1 VVLSLSSTWLI
12 VSMRWFALGAGSG
25 QTAGLMSPPRH
36 ASDDEMD
43 AATWCRHLVPDG
55 SVYAFLAA
63 HRQQLFP
70 PGLFADLVRQGG
82 GHPSVPAEVVAT
94 VMVLQALEG
103 LSDREAASALRRDIA
118 WKVACGLRLDD
129 EGFHPTV
136 LVYWRA
142 RLRASARPRRIF
154 EAVGEVVAA
163 TGVLKGRGR
172 RVLDSTI
179 LADAVATQDTV
190 TQLVAA
196 IRRVRRLVPGAR
208 GVELG
213 AHDYDRPGKPE
224 CAWDD
229 PQATQAL
236 VSGLVGDALAV
247 LATVADLELDDEQ
260 AEAVALLAL
269 VAGQDV
275 EPGTRPGSWRIA
287 RKVAPDR
294 VLSTVDPEARHTRKT
309 NADKRDGYKAHI
321 AAEPETGL
329 VTECALTAATAP
341 DGPTGVKLLAAE
353 PPGLEVLGDTHYGS
367 GETRAALHAAGHTQT
382 IKPIPLH
389 SAVPGGFTVH
399 DFRVDRQ
406 AGMVRCPAGMTA
418 PISSGRASF
427 ARHCPGCP
435 LRRRCT
441 TAKRGRTLR
450 LHPHEE
456 ELRAARR
463 RAVTRSFQE
472 SYRRWRPMVER
483 SIAWLVADGC
493 RRVPYRGIQRN
504 GLWWSLRVAAV
515 NLRRLLALGLARHD
529 GAWVIA

>member
-1 VVLSLSSTWLI
+1 MTP
-12 VSMRWFALGAGSG
+12 GSH
-25 QTAGLMSPPRH
+25 P
-36 ASDDEMD
+36 SDEQLD
-43 AATWCRHLVPDG
+43 AATWCRHLIPDS
-55 SVYAFLAA
+55 SVYAFLAD
-63 HRQQLFP
+63 HRHELFP
-70 PGLFADLVRQGG
+70 PELFADLVVQGRS
-82 GHPSVPAEVVAT
+82 HPSVPAEVVAT

-129 EGFHPTV
+129 EGFHATV

-236 VSGLVGDALAV
+236 VSGLVNDALAV
-247 LATVADLELDDEQ
+247 LVAVGEVDLDIEQ

-294 VLSTVDPEARHTRKT
+294 VLSTADPEARHTRKT

-329 VTECALTAATAP
+329 VTECALTAASAP
-341 DGPTGVKLLAAE
+341 DGPTGVKLLADE

-367 GETRAALHAAGHTQT
+367 GETRAALRAAGHAQT

-418 PISSGRASF
+418 PISSSGTASF

-435 LRRRCT
+435 LRQRCT

-463 RAVTRSFQE
+463 RAVTRSFQQ

-493 RRVPYRGIQRN
+493 RRVPYRGIARN